1 MSAEIENLFSAV
13 ESSFNLIARCLELD
27 KLREKLAELNQKS
40 EDPELWNNNQEAQK
54 ILKEKSLVED
64 KLNQVFAIENS
75 LKDNREYFD
84 LAKLEGDAQLI
95 SDIEKNLI
103 SLKKTAQNFEIECL
117 FSGETDANNCFL
129 DINAGAGGTDSC
141 DFALMLLRMYER
153 FAVSKKFKVE
163 IVSILDG
170 EEAGLRSA
178 TLKIS
183 GRFAFGWMRT
193 ESGVHR
199 LVRISPF
206 NANDKRQTSFA
217 SVWAY
222 PELDD
227 EIEITINEKDLRVD
241 TFRASGAGGQ
251 HVNKTDS
258 AVRMT
263 HLPTNIVVQCQTDRS
278 QIRNRA
284 ECMKML
290 KSRLYELEV
299 QKKKDALTASESS
312 KTDNSWGHQIRSYVL
327 HPYQLVKDLST
338 DFETGNIQ
346 AVLDGEIE
354 GFIKAALTEKTSEK
368 N

>member
-1 MSAEIENLFSAV
+1 MEIKNG
-13 ESSFNLIARCLELD
+13 
-27 KLREKLAELNQKS
+27 
-40 EDPELWNNNQEAQK
+40 
-54 ILKEKSLVED
+54 
-64 KLNQVFAIENS
+64 
-75 LKDNREYFD
+75 LKDNVEYSE
-84 LAKLEGDAQLI
+84 LAEAEGDAQLLK
-95 SDIEKNLI
+95 DIEKNLVE
-103 SLKKTAQNFEIECL
+103 LQKTAGSFEVECL
-117 FSGETDANNCFL
+117 FSGENDVNNCFL

-141 DFALMLLRMYER
+141 DFGLMLLRMYER
-153 FAVSKKFKVE
+153 FATSKKFKVE
-163 IVSILDG
+163 IVSMLDG
-170 EEAGLRSA
+170 EEAGIRSA

-183 GRFAFGWMRT
+183 GRFAFGWMKT

-206 NANDKRQTSFA
+206 NANGKRQTSFT
-217 SVWAY
+217 SVWVY
-222 PELDD
+222 PEVDD
-227 EIEITINEKDLRVD
+227 DIEIEVLEKDLRVD

-290 KSRLYELEV
+290 KSRLFELEM
-299 QKKKDALTASESS
+299 QKKRDAQAVSESA

-327 HPYQLVKDLST
+327 HPYQLVKDLRT

-346 AVLDGEIE
+346 SVLDGEIE
-354 GFIKAALTEKTSEK
+354 GFIKSALTEKI
-368 N
+368 

>member
-1 MSAEIENLFSAV
+1 MLFD
-13 ESSFNLIARCLELD
+13 ELVT
-27 KLREKLAELNQKS
+27 KS
-40 EDPELWNNNQEAQK
+40 EDPELWNNKNEAQK
-54 ILKEKSLVED
+54 ILKEKSLVEE
-64 KLNQVFAIENS
+64 KLNQFLAIKNT
-75 LKDNREYFD
+75 LNDNREYFE
-84 LAKLEGDAQLI
+84 LAKAEGDSQLL
-95 SDIEKNLI
+95 SDIEKNLLDI
-103 SLKKTAQNFEIECL
+103 KKTSDAFEIECL
-117 FSGETDANNCFL
+117 FSGETDTNNCFV
-129 DINAGAGGTDSC
+129 DFNAGAGGTDSC

-153 FAVSKKFKVE
+153 FANKRKFKVE

-170 EEAGLRSA
+170 EEAGIRSA

-183 GRFAFGWMRT
+183 GRFAFGWMKT

-227 EIEITINEKDLRVD
+227 EIEITIEEKDLRVD
-241 TFRASGAGGQ
+241 TFRASGSGGQ

-263 HLPTNIVVQCQTDRS
+263 HLPTNIVVQCQSDRS

-290 KSRLYELEV
+290 KSRLYELEM
-299 QKKKDALTASESS
+299 QKKRDALAASEST

-327 HPYQLVKDLST
+327 HPYQMVKDLRTGYES
-338 DFETGNIQ
+338 GNIQ

-354 GFIKAALTEKTSEK
+354 GFIKAALTEK
-368 N
+368 

>member
-1 MSAEIENLFSAV
+1 LQARLDEIL
-13 ESSFNLIARCLELD
+13 
-27 KLREKLAELNQKS
+27 KKS
-40 EDPELWNNNQEAQK
+40 EDPELWNNKAEAQK
-54 ILKEKSLVED
+54 ILKEKSLLEE
-64 KLNQVFAIENS
+64 KLNQFLAIKNG
-75 LKDNREYFD
+75 LNDNREYFD
-84 LAKLEGDAQLI
+84 LAKAEADSQLL
-95 SDIEKNLI
+95 SDIEKNLTE
-103 SLKKTAQNFEIECL
+103 LKKTSDAFEIECL
-117 FSGETDANNCFL
+117 FSGENDANNCFV
-129 DINAGAGGTDSC
+129 DFNAGAGGTDSC

-153 FAVSKKFKVE
+153 FANKRGFKTE

-217 SVWAY
+217 SVWVY

-227 EIEITINEKDLRVD
+227 EIEIEVLEKDLRVD

-263 HLPTNIVVQCQTDRS
+263 HIPTNIVVQCQSDRS

-290 KSRLYELEV
+290 KSRLHELEM
-299 QKKKDALTASESS
+299 QKKKAALEKSEAA

-327 HPYQLVKDLST
+327 HPYQMVKDLRT
-338 DFETGNIQ
+338 GFESGNIQ
-346 AVLDGEIE
+346 AVLDGEIT
-354 GFIKAALTEKTSEK
+354 GFIKAALTEK
-368 N
+368 

>member
-1 MSAEIENLFSAV
+1 MV
-13 ESSFNLIARCLELD
+13 
-27 KLREKLAELNQKS
+27 ELNKKS
-40 EDPELWNNNQEAQK
+40 EDPELWNNKLEAQK
-54 ILKEKSLVED
+54 ILKEKSILEE
-64 KLNQVFAIENS
+64 KIGAFLAIENG
-75 LKDNREYFD
+75 LKDNREYAD
-84 LAKLEGDAQLI
+84 LAKLEGDTQLEK
-95 SDIEKNLI
+95 DTEKNLI
-103 SLKKTAQNFEIECL
+103 ELKKISDSFEVECL
-117 FSGETDANNCFL
+117 FSGETDINNCFL

-141 DFALMLLRMYER
+141 DFGLMLLRMYER
-153 FAVSKKFKVE
+153 FANSKKFKVE
-163 IVSILDG
+163 IVSMLDG
-170 EEAGLRSA
+170 EEAGIRSA

-183 GRFAFGWMRT
+183 GRFAFGWMKM

-206 NANDKRQTSFA
+206 NANGKRQTSFT
-217 SVWAY
+217 SVWVY
-222 PELDD
+222 PEVDD
-227 EIEITINEKDLRVD
+227 EIEIAIEEKDIRVD

-263 HLPTNIVVQCQTDRS
+263 HIPTNIVVQCQSDRS

-290 KSRLYELEV
+290 KSRMFEMEM
-299 QKKKDALTASESS
+299 KKKTDALAASENQ

-327 HPYQLVKDLST
+327 HPYQLVKDLRT

-354 GFIKAALTEKTSEK
+354 GFIKAALTEKL
-368 N
+368 